1 MDVSFL
7 ENRYYDVILA
17 EMQEFFDQNGFK
29 EAEGIFSNG
38 SKLIKIEYDE
48 AKQIYKLLLS
58 ENTQGEEP
66 QFSVI
71 SSYLFDD
78 SQNKNDAVSVGID
91 FVDSAKKAMGIK
103 SGRKAVAAEAELP
116 SGNASHS
123 ITVATLTAKLLANY
137 PDYKETYKQEVAA
150 KGKFLYLDFCTTYFV
165 PEIRKTLDSGNKK
178 AIKKLID
185 MMCEIFVSGDRA
197 SVNLVLGLLTSA
209 IGTNADR
216 FKAAAD
222 RMGDCP
228 YLVSSLNNEIA
239 ILAKNKKLQKALKY
253 QA

>member
-1 MDVSFL
+1 
-7 ENRYYDVILA
+7 
-17 EMQEFFDQNGFK
+17 
-29 EAEGIFSNG
+29 
-38 SKLIKIEYDE
+38 
-48 AKQIYKLLLS
+48 
-58 ENTQGEEP
+58 
-66 QFSVI
+66 
-71 SSYLFDD
+71 
-78 SQNKNDAVSVGID
+78 
-91 FVDSAKKAMGIK
+91 
-103 SGRKAVAAEAELP
+103 
-116 SGNASHS
+116 
-123 ITVATLTAKLLANY
+123 
-137 PDYKETYKQEVAA
+137 
-150 KGKFLYLDFCTTYFV
+150 
-165 PEIRKTLDSGNKK
+165 
-178 AIKKLID
+178 